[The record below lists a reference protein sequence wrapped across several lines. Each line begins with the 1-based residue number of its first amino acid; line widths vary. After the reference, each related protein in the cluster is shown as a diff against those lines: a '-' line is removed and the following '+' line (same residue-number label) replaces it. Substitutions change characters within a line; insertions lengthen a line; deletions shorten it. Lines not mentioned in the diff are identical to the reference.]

1 TAINLTGNAL
11 AQIITGNAGQ
21 NRLNGGDGN
30 DTLAGYGGND
40 TFVFNTAL
48 GSGNVDKVIDFSAGS
63 DRIELE
69 NAVFTGLATGVLA
82 ASAFVANLTGIATT
96 AAQRIIYETDTGDLF
111 FDADGSG
118 AGASVRFAT
127 LNPGLGLANTD
138 FLVV

>member
-1 TAINLTGNAL
+1 MRYIHK
-11 AQIITGNAGQ
+11 
-21 NRLNGGDGN
+21 
-30 DTLAGYGGND
+30 TLAAGLLYSAIIS
-40 TFVFNTAL
+40 TAL
-48 GSGNVDKVIDFSAGS
+48 GAGNVDTVTDFTAGG

-69 NAVFTGLATGVLA
+69 NAMFTGLATGVLA